1 MGTAAAFPRFISRDL
16 IIFLLSSSYHHHSHM
31 TWSYKYLTHTPSSS
45 VRVKSSWEL
54 IGINRRKGKY
64 NCRGR
69 AGAATAGVGG
79 STDQVNRTEI
89 MPFNLPHSGRCCCW
103 SSGWLAGWAVQ
114 ANGHHKQGDRV
125 FRKMLTRSGV
135 RFNEANARARDPP
148 IYATSV
154 ISQGTPPPPLHSCLL
169 SLGPP
174 FRRQLKIACPPI
186 RVFISTRSFPPLA
199 LFTRPTNRTEGQTPH
214 GR

>member
-1 MGTAAAFPRFISRDL
+1 M
-16 IIFLLSSSYHHHSHM
+16 
-31 TWSYKYLTHTPSSS
+31 
-45 VRVKSSWEL
+45 KSSWEL

-64 NCRGR
+64 NCRRR
-69 AGAATAGVGG
+69 AAAAGGGG

-103 SSGWLAGWAVQ
+103 SSGWLPGLSRRMDIT
-114 ANGHHKQGDRV
+114 NKGDRV

-154 ISQGTPPPPLHSCLL
+154 ISQSTPPPPLHSCLL

-186 RVFISTRSFPPLA
+186 RVFISTRSSPHSLCSPD
-199 LFTRPTNRTEGQTPH
+199 RQTNRTEGQTPH